1 MPTARR
7 VGKRPALAPP
17 TSTGHDPRLPT
28 LPLLALN
35 TAGHALASTTDPVS
49 QGLVALIIALVFVL
63 LAREAAHRV
72 LVIMGAV
79 GLLWGITYLT
89 PWKLIGF
96 EASQAA
102 IDLNVLLLLASMM
115 ALVGV
120 LKGTG
125 VFEWGVSRLLQR
137 AGGQPTVI
145 QASVAWFTGVLSAF
159 ADNVTTVIFVT
170 PMAGQMARLTRV
182 RPVAYLL
189 PTVMAANIGGTA
201 TLIGDPPNIMIGS
214 GAGLSFLDFIVD
226 LTVPVVFMMLALEW
240 YARRT
245 FRADLAAPPADPAAF
260 TAPPLHDPTLL
271 RWGLVVTGGIF
282 LGFFTHTLTGMPVA
296 VPAVLGAA
304 LLLVIQ
310 DVLYLRAHRPTPHE
324 RAHGILHI
332 IEKDIEW
339 PTLAFFLFLFIA
351 VGAAVETGLIDTLA
365 TGLIATV
372 NFGARELRLSE
383 AGTLL
388 FAALLICWVSGIL
401 SAFIDNIPYVA
412 VSIPLVS
419 RLIAEL
425 PGNGEVL
432 WWALSLG
439 ACLGGNGTLVGASA
453 NVTTVGLAEKDGTR
467 IGFTEFM
474 RFGMPVMAMTLAI
487 GSVFLAS
494 YVYAGQRPTFLGGL
508 AGLGCIGMARWL
520 RGR

>member
-1 MPTARR
+1 
-7 VGKRPALAPP
+7 
-17 TSTGHDPRLPT
+17 
-28 LPLLALN
+28 
-35 TAGHALASTTDPVS
+35 VS
-49 QGLVALIIALVFVL
+49 
-63 LAREAAHRV
+63 H
-72 LVIMGAV
+72 
-79 GLLWGITYLT
+79 
-89 PWKLIGF
+89 
-96 EASQAA
+96 
-102 IDLNVLLLLASMM
+102 
-115 ALVGV
+115 
-120 LKGTG
+120 
-125 VFEWGVSRLLQR
+125 LLQR
-137 AGGQPTVI
+137 AGGQPSVI
-145 QASVAWFTGVLSAF
+145 QRSVAWFTGILSAF

-170 PMAGQMARLTRV
+170 PMAGQMARQTGV

-189 PTVMAANIGGTA
+189 PMIMAANIGGTA

-214 GAGLSFLDFIVD
+214 GAGLSFLDFLMD
-226 LTVPVVFMMLALEW
+226 LTVPVLFMMLALER
-240 YARRT
+240 YASRT
-245 FRADLAAPPADPAAF
+245 YRADLAAAPAA
-260 TAPPLHDPTLL
+260 TPTMAAPAIRDPLLL
-271 RWGLVVTGGIF
+271 RWGLVITAGVF
-282 LGFFTHTLTGMPVA
+282 LGFLTHTLTGMPVA

-310 DVLYLRAHRPTPHE
+310 DILYLRANRPTPHE

-365 TGLIATV
+365 SGLIATV
-372 NFGARELRLSE
+372 NLGAREFRLSE
-383 AGTLL
+383 PGTLL

-425 PGNGEVL
+425 PGNGDVL
-432 WWALSLG
+432 WWALALG

-453 NVTTVGLAEKDGTR
+453 NVTAVGLAEKNGTR

-494 YVYAGQRPTFLGGL
+494 FIFAGQRPTFLGGVV
-508 AGLGCIGMARWL
+508 GLVAIGVMRRLRTAR
-520 RGR
+520 RPA